1 MHTFWISIRSIVFA
15 AFFMLC
21 AFRLPAQTVTVPF
34 ALNLGCQNQL
44 PTSVCDSV
52 YTVPANQH
60 LEIKH
65 LNVDCDAPNGSTVLS
80 LTVGTTVGGV
90 ITDVTP
96 ALAGTKPAIPNATS
110 ASMRFAQMVEMYA
123 DPSSKI
129 TLIAELNEVAPTQQF
144 ACAVSLQGL
153 RTAPIGSVF
162 VPNGPDR

>member
-1 MHTFWISIRSIVFA
+1 MHTFKLSIRSIVLA

-21 AFRLPAQTVTVPF
+21 AFRLPAQTVTAPF
-34 ALNLGCQNQL
+34 ALNLGCQNQF
-44 PTSVCDSV
+44 PASVCDSV

-60 LEIKH
+60 LEFKN

-80 LTVGTTVGGV
+80 LTVSTTVGGV
-90 ITDVTP
+90 LTDITP
-96 ALAGTKPAIPNATS
+96 ALPATKLAIPNATYANS
-110 ASMRFAQMVEMYA
+110 RFTQMVEMYA

-153 RTAPIGSVF
+153 RTSPIASVA
-162 VPNGPDR
+162 VPSGPDR